1 MTIKIDREG
10 PVALHHQLRALLLE
24 QIKQGRLPPGSK
36 VPAESELIAQF
47 GVSRTTVRQ
56 AIGDLVQQGLVYRV
70 QGSGT
75 FVTHK
80 LVPQN
85 LHHLTSFSE
94 DMRAYGRSPASVL
107 LFLGI
112 VDPDPQVAEALKS
125 ERPVTKIERIRLDE
139 DRPIE
144 IQTSFVTTRYRI
156 DPASFTSTSS
166 LYDLLARNYGVQLT
180 AADETLEAVGA
191 SPIEAELLGLQAGE
205 PILRVERI
213 TYNELEQPIEFV
225 VRRYRTDEYK
235 YYVRLT
241 RRPKG

>member
-1 MTIKIDREG
+1 MTTQIDRDG
-10 PVALHHQLRALLLE
+10 PVALHYQLKTLLLD
-24 QIKQGRLPPGSK
+24 QIKRGELPPGSK
-36 VPAESELIAQF
+36 VPAESELISQY

-56 AIGDLVQQGLVYRV
+56 AIGDLVQQGWVYRI

-94 DMRAYGRSPASVL
+94 DMRAYGKSPASRL
-107 LFLGI
+107 LFLGV
-112 VDPDPQVAEALKS
+112 VDADPQVAGALRS
-125 ERPVTKIERIRLDE
+125 EGQVTKIGRVRLDE
-139 DRPIE
+139 NRPIE
-144 IQTSFVTTRYRI
+144 IHTSFITARYRI
-156 DPASFTSTSS
+156 DPETFDGASS
-166 LYDLLARNYGVQLT
+166 LYELLARNYGVQLT
-180 AADETLEAVGA
+180 AADETLEAVA
-191 SPIEAELLGLQAGE
+191 ATPPEAELLGLQPGE

-225 VRRYRTDEYK
+225 IRRYRTDEYK

-241 RRPKG
+241 RRPKE